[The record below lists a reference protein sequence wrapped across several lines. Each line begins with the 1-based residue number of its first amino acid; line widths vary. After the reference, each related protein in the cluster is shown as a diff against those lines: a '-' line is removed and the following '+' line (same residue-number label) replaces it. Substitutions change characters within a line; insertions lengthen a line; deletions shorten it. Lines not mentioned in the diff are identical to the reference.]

1 MHENGIGI
9 DQDFHLAKRFYD
21 QALEINQQE
30 AYLPVM
36 LSLWKLRWRGW
47 WNTVTRGGIKGI
59 DDGPTKAKR
68 LSLSEWISD
77 FLKADAEMNM
87 QYEADDWDSQ
97 YDPMPGGDDGYYDDD
112 IDDDVFVTLLIGGL
126 LAALGW
132 LIWHR
137 QQVQRAAE
145 ARRQLEQAAQQGGEQ
160 QQPPVNQQQADR
172 GLFPQ
177 PGQAEFNDWIA
188 GGVGH

>member
-1 MHENGIGI
+1 
-9 DQDFHLAKRFYD
+9 
-21 QALEINQQE
+21 
-30 AYLPVM
+30 
-36 LSLWKLRWRGW
+36 
-47 WNTVTRGGIKGI
+47 
-59 DDGPTKAKR
+59 
-68 LSLSEWISD
+68 
-77 FLKADAEMNM
+77 M

-145 ARRQLEQAAQQGGEQ
+145 ARRQLEQAAQQGVDQ
-160 QQPPVNQQQADR
+160 QQALANQQQADR

-177 PGQAEFNDWIA
+177 PGQPEFNDWVA